1 MVKRDLTNQR
11 FGRLVVQ
18 YELPER
24 KNGKIYWHCHCDC
37 GNEKD
42 IAGVQLTK
50 TSHPTQSCG
59 CLQRERTR
67 LANQSADL
75 TGQHFGRLTVL
86 QRLPNSSQWECQ
98 CECGNKITTTTNHL
112 NSGHTQSCGCL
123 QKDRTSEAS
132 FINLT
137 GKTFGYWFVQGLDVE
152 RSTPKIKYYNCICR
166 CGTQKSVNGK
176 ILARGDSQSCGCLNI
191 SHGELK
197 IRNLLTEYNIPFEV
211 EKTFDDCINPKT
223 GKKLRFDFFV
233 NNKYLIEFNGKQ
245 HYEEAPNWR
254 EPLADLQYRDSVK
267 QKWANTHNIPLI
279 IIPYTR
285 LNTMTVNDLLINQT
299 TEEVKSE

>member
-59 CLQRERTR
+59 CLQREHTH

-86 QRLPNSSQWECQ
+86 QRLPNSSQWKCQ

-112 NSGHTQSCGCL
+112 NSGHTQSCGYL

-152 RSTPKIKYYNCICR
+152 RSER
-166 CGTQKSVNGK
+166 V
-176 ILARGDSQSCGCLNI
+176 SQ
-191 SHGELK
+191 
-197 IRNLLTEYNIPFEV
+197 
-211 EKTFDDCINPKT
+211 
-223 GKKLRFDFFV
+223 
-233 NNKYLIEFNGKQ
+233 
-245 HYEEAPNWR
+245 
-254 EPLADLQYRDSVK
+254 
-267 QKWANTHNIPLI
+267 
-279 IIPYTR
+279 
-285 LNTMTVNDLLINQT
+285 
-299 TEEVKSE
+299 